1 MQEDR
6 ACLSHEWVKVVIF
19 SLLMIDVFE
28 SFGTVVL
35 FGFSRFISLRL
46 LSAKH
51 LFWLMV
57 VRSASEFQSHSRLSL
72 IFGFLGFLVYFG
84 FAALCFDWSSSLV
97 RGCPLQPVSDYDF
110 THVSV
115 LLSTRISRITK
126 LIVGNFT
133 KFSPFLRFLGVVL
146 PRIITISLSIT
157 LQCGGVLDWYIF
169 ATICCRVFMFLFKTD
184 LTHVC
189 CLRVMFVVCCDFLSC
204 RSIIDRAAHYISD

>member
-1 MQEDR
+1 M
-6 ACLSHEWVKVVIF
+6 
-19 SLLMIDVFE
+19 
-28 SFGTVVL
+28 
-35 FGFSRFISLRL
+35 
-46 LSAKH
+46 
-51 LFWLMV
+51 
-57 VRSASEFQSHSRLSL
+57 
-72 IFGFLGFLVYFG
+72 
-84 FAALCFDWSSSLV
+84 

-169 ATICCRVFMFLFKTD
+169 ATICCRVFMYLFKTD
-184 LTHVC
+184 LTHFC